1 MVHNVK
7 RTSKVWQQ
15 MKTKKEQKRQAAL
28 CLAVVCAVSLMG
40 CGGQAGGQ
48 RNGTLSKSAEE
59 KKDAVAMG
67 RYVEAVT
74 EVDAGPVMDVRELT
88 DGRLVLLEDGAAGRM
103 VSADGGA
110 VWEEDMLPDWY
121 QLLEARYYMQDM
133 KAAPDGSVALLCRH
147 YGSSSTQE
155 EAGEESDKD
164 PSLTVREA
172 PETETAVYLVNPAG
186 ETQWAKIALDEE
198 EKLESLCF
206 SEDGSRL
213 FAASEAGKIYE
224 IDKNTGESRMLMTV
238 DIAPD
243 AFCVWD
249 NYMAVKRE
257 QEGVLLYDMDTTE
270 RIVDE
275 VLSDFVEKN
284 CKGSSNTILFT
295 YTIFP
300 AEEGSLYLACSQGIY
315 RHVIGGTVMEQV
327 VNGGLSSFSDPTKHI
342 SKMIRF
348 GEDGFLAAFSEGRIS
363 TFTYNPDISTTPS
376 QKITAYSLTENTIL
390 RQAIIR
396 YQGAHPDVYVE
407 YEVGMDG
414 EDSAKRDDAVK
425 KLNAAIMAG
434 TGPDFLILDGLPVD
448 SYIQKGVLA
457 DISSYLTELEKEEKL
472 LPNIKES
479 FSQEGSICVIPAAI
493 MLPMYFTDQEN
504 MTEVS
509 DLRSLADTM
518 EQQRS
523 LHPGK
528 EIMETYSEEMLL
540 DALMPVSAPLWFTDA
555 GQLDIEELSLYLEQT
570 KRIYQT
576 CMDGLPEEVLERYRI
591 RAEEESVITSSDEV
605 SAYNN
610 LQGGGLQIMTGDVQV
625 SAGTLMNA
633 YNYAFLQSLRKT
645 PQGEACQAALLPGT
659 VKDAFIP
666 VALMGISSVSK
677 NQELAGSLLQ
687 EILSEDMQS
696 MIYPVGF
703 PINASG
709 LSAYLDSLGGMLP
722 EERQRP
728 GEIFGGYGMATSDG
742 ELISLKLYV
751 PDETE
756 WQELYTMLTAV
767 RTPYLPDAVM
777 EDVVREAGKH
787 YLNDRCSLQEAV
799 EMIQKKTEIYM
810 AE

>member
-1 MVHNVK
+1 MIVIRPEERRKNLVHNVK

-315 RHVIGGTVMEQV
+315 RHVIGGDV
-327 VNGGLSSFSDPTKHI
+327 SSS
-342 SKMIRF
+342 
-348 GEDGFLAAFSEGRIS
+348 
-363 TFTYNPDISTTPS
+363 
-376 QKITAYSLTENTIL
+376 SLNT
-390 RQAIIR
+390 
-396 YQGAHPDVYVE
+396 
-407 YEVGMDG
+407 
-414 EDSAKRDDAVK
+414 
-425 KLNAAIMAG
+425 
-434 TGPDFLILDGLPVD
+434 
-448 SYIQKGVLA
+448 
-457 DISSYLTELEKEEKL
+457 
-472 LPNIKES
+472 
-479 FSQEGSICVIPAAI
+479 
-493 MLPMYFTDQEN
+493 
-504 MTEVS
+504 
-509 DLRSLADTM
+509 
-518 EQQRS
+518 
-523 LHPGK
+523 
-528 EIMETYSEEMLL
+528 
-540 DALMPVSAPLWFTDA
+540 
-555 GQLDIEELSLYLEQT
+555 
-570 KRIYQT
+570 
-576 CMDGLPEEVLERYRI
+576 
-591 RAEEESVITSSDEV
+591 
-605 SAYNN
+605 
-610 LQGGGLQIMTGDVQV
+610 
-625 SAGTLMNA
+625 
-633 YNYAFLQSLRKT
+633 
-645 PQGEACQAALLPGT
+645 
-659 VKDAFIP
+659 
-666 VALMGISSVSK
+666 
-677 NQELAGSLLQ
+677 
-687 EILSEDMQS
+687 
-696 MIYPVGF
+696 
-703 PINASG
+703 
-709 LSAYLDSLGGMLP
+709 
-722 EERQRP
+722 
-728 GEIFGGYGMATSDG
+728 
-742 ELISLKLYV
+742 LK
-751 PDETE
+751 
-756 WQELYTMLTAV
+756 
-767 RTPYLPDAVM
+767 
-777 EDVVREAGKH
+777 
-787 YLNDRCSLQEAV
+787 
-799 EMIQKKTEIYM
+799 
-810 AE
+810 